1 MGTLTHPLVEDR
13 VISGEGTPKFK
24 WLEAF
29 KTHPLDGLNLQ
40 LFRSKRV
47 MIAMLF
53 WCKKYQKT
61 WFQ

>member
-47 MIAMLF
+47 VIVARIPMTKCLAVVV
-53 WCKKYQKT
+53 
-61 WFQ
+61 